1 MKRLLPCALVV
12 AALVA
17 PAGAFAGGIV
27 LKVQPARHL
36 VAVARTP
43 SSVALVHTAAASRLR
58 VGQRVELKAH
68 VLRNGTLA
76 ASGVTVVGRVHKV
89 HFRGMVLGRSHGK
102 LVVSAGGAVITMR
115 MSPRSTASAH
125 DSSPPPGSQVGVTA
139 TVGAGGELDE
149 NDISVFSP
157 TSPGG
162 RIEGSLTLGTGTIT
176 VTSEH
181 MSLVIAVPSGF
192 DLSTFTGGQEV
203 LATFSQQANGSLL
216 LTALSG
222 DDNAQQADDE
232 NQNSS
237 HDHHGGGSGGGS
249 GSGGSGGGSGGG
261 GSGGGSGGGGSGGGG
276 GDG

>member
-1 MKRLLPCALVV
+1 MKRLLPCVLVV

-17 PAGAFAGGIV
+17 PAGAFAGGVV

-36 VAVARTP
+36 VAVARAP
-43 SSVALVHTAAASRLR
+43 SSVVLVHTAAASRLR

-68 VLRNGTLA
+68 VLRNGTLT

-102 LVVSAGGAVITMR
+102 LVVSAGGAVITVR
-115 MSPRSTASAH
+115 MSTRSTASAY
-125 DSSPPPGSQVGVTA
+125 DSSPPPPGSQVGVTA

-149 NDISVFSP
+149 NDVSVFSP

-192 DLSTFTGGQEV
+192 DLSMFTGGQEV

-222 DDNAQQADDE
+222 DDNVQQADDE
-232 NQNSS
+232 NQNAS
-237 HDHHGGGSGGGS
+237 HDHHGGGDD
-249 GSGGSGGGSGGG
+249 GGG
-261 GSGGGSGGGGSGGGG
+261 GSGGGSGGGGSGSGGSGSGG
-276 GDG
+276 GDD